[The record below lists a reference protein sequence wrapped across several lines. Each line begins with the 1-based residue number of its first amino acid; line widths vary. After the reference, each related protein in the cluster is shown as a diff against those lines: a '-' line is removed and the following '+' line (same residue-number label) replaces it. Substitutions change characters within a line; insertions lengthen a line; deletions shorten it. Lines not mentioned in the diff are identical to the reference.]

1 VKPSENRKIMDA
13 IVLKKEI
20 SALIESI
27 SDIEVLQAL
36 KTILSRKVSKEADW
50 WNTISEEERIEIKQG
65 LEEELNGEVI
75 PHNEM
80 LKKYKKWLV

>member
-1 VKPSENRKIMDA
+1 MDA
-13 IVLKKEI
+13 VILKRGI

-36 KTILSRKVSKEADW
+36 KTLLSHKVTKEADW
-50 WNTISEEERIEIKQG
+50 WNTISEEERNEIKQG
-65 LEEELNGEVI
+65 LEELNGEVI
-75 PHNEM
+75 PHDEI

>member
-1 VKPSENRKIMDA
+1 MDA
-13 IVLKKEI
+13 VILKRGI

-36 KTILSRKVSKEADW
+36 KTLLSHKVTKEADW
-50 WNTISEEERIEIKQG
+50 WNTISEEERNEIKQG
-65 LEEELNGEVI
+65 LEELNGEVI
-75 PHNEM
+75 PHEEI

>member
-1 VKPSENRKIMDA
+1 MNAVI
-13 IVLKKEI
+13 LKKEI

-36 KTILSRKVSKEADW
+36 KTLLSHKVSKEADW
-50 WNTISEEERIEIKQG
+50 WNTISEEERVEIKQG
-65 LEEELNGEVI
+65 LEEALNGEVI
-75 PHNEM
+75 PHDEM

>member
-1 VKPSENRKIMDA
+1 MDA
-13 IVLKKEI
+13 IVLKREI

-36 KTILSRKVSKEADW
+36 ITLLSHKVSKESDW

-65 LEEELNGEVI
+65 LEEALNEEVI
-75 PHNEM
+75 PHDEI
-80 LKKYKKWLV
+80 LKKYMKWLV

>member
-1 VKPSENRKIMDA
+1 MDA
-13 IVLKKEI
+13 IVLKREI

-36 KTILSRKVSKEADW
+36 KTLLSHKVSKQADW

-65 LEEELNGEVI
+65 LEEALNEEVI
-75 PHNEM
+75 PHDEI
-80 LKKYKKWLV
+80 LKKYMKWLV

>member
-1 VKPSENRKIMDA
+1 MDA
-13 IVLKKEI
+13 VILKREI

-36 KTILSRKVSKEADW
+36 KTLLSQKVSKEADW
-50 WNTISEEERIEIKQG
+50 WNTISEEERFEIKQG

-75 PHNEM
+75 PHEEI

>member
-1 VKPSENRKIMDA
+1 MDA
-13 IVLKKEI
+13 VILKREI

-36 KTILSRKVSKEADW
+36 KTLLSHKVSKESDW
-50 WNTISEEERIEIKQG
+50 WNTISEEERNEIKQG

-75 PHNEM
+75 PHEEI

>member
-1 VKPSENRKIMDA
+1 MNAVI
-13 IVLKKEI
+13 LKREI

-36 KTILSRKVSKEADW
+36 KTLLSHKVSKEADW
-50 WNTISEEERIEIKQG
+50 WNIISEEERIEIKQG
-65 LEEELNGEVI
+65 LEEALNGEVI
-75 PHNEM
+75 PHVEM